1 MVRIGEISGASWDNS
16 VNMSG
21 REGGNAVPSS
31 SKYIKY
37 IALFIY
43 IFCLHF
49 KLIFK

>member
-31 SKYIKY
+31 SKYTKIYRIIYFY
-37 IALFIY
+37 ILFT
-43 IFCLHF
+43 F
-49 KLIFK
+49 